1 MDLETWEHAAPAQ
14 LQYWPANAHPT
25 GPGAWDHPR
34 AFASLSEA
42 ITAAITDKAPHAHVA
57 WILTS
62 GGRTLKPA
70 DIEDLWLQMQSRGTG
85 A

>member
-1 MDLETWEHAAPAQ
+1 MELETWELGAPAH
-14 LQYWPANAHPT
+14 LQFWPTHVNPT

-34 AFASLSEA
+34 TFETLREA
-42 ITAAITDKAPHAHVA
+42 VTAAITETAPNSQVA

-70 DIEDLWLQMQSRGTG
+70 EIEDLWLQLS
-85 A
+85 AAA